1 MRKELFKEIE
11 IPEGVEVLVN
21 ENEVSVKG
29 KEGNSVKKFEIREVL
44 IEKKGNKVILEN
56 KNSTKREKKIMNTLA
71 AHIKNMIKGVQEK
84 FVYELKVCFNHFPIT
99 VQTDGEEIIIKNFL
113 GEKTPRKAKIPSG
126 AEVQINKDIIIVKSF
141 DKEIAGQAAA
151 NLEKA
156 TNIRLRDRR
165 TFQDGIFITKKC
177 GKEI

>member
-1 MRKELFKEIE
+1 MRKELSKEIE
-11 IPEGVEVLVN
+11 IPEGVEVSVN
-21 ENEVSVKG
+21 GNEISVKG
-29 KEGNSVKKFEIREVL
+29 KEGTSKKKFEIREVVL
-44 IEKKGNKVILEN
+44 EKKGNKIIIGN
-56 KNSTKREKKIMNTLA
+56 KNSTKREKKMINTLA
-71 AHIKNMIKGVQEK
+71 AHITNMVKGVQEK
-84 FVYELKVCFNHFPIT
+84 FEYKLKVCFNHFPVT
-99 VQTDGEEIIIKNFL
+99 VQLGEGEVIIKNFL

-126 AEVQINKDIIIVKSF
+126 AEVKIEKEIITVKSF